1 MKITENTSDDSSS
14 TTGVRIPIQLK
25 AQLAEHAELNG
36 RSLNAEMAA
45 RLQASVD
52 RRGSPGLRLLASRLE
67 WPRVMRIRSGNTS
80 EDVRALAE
88 LPHVMG
94 ADGLVLAARPDELN
108 GAVLVVLI
116 ESPYAHLLLDSSY
129 LNMARRP
136 RISEVEDLFGR
147 WKADHLIGHIQFCPD
162 LVPDTRELPADEAA
176 KVLIERAT
184 STDLAGFL
192 KTLSRHGHL
201 DLTKFQ

>member
-1 MKITENTSDDSSS
+1 MKTTENSADASSS
-14 TTGVRIPIQLK
+14 TAGVRIPNQLK

-52 RRGSPGLRLLASRLE
+52 RRGSPGLRLLAGRLK
-67 WPRVMRIRSGNTS
+67 WPRVMRIRSENTS
-80 EDVRALAE
+80 EDVQALAE

-94 ADGLVLAARPDELN
+94 ADGLVLAARPDDLN

-116 ESPYAHLLLDSSY
+116 ESPHAHLLLDSSY

-136 RISEVEDLFGR
+136 RISEMEDLFSR
-147 WKADHLIGHIQFCPD
+147 WKADGLIGHMQFCPN
-162 LVPDTRELPADEAA
+162 LVADTRELPAEEAA
-176 KVLIERAT
+176 KLLIEKAT
-184 STDLAGFL
+184 STDLGGFL
-192 KTLSRHGHL
+192 KTLSRHGL
-201 DLTKFQ
+201 FDLEKFQ